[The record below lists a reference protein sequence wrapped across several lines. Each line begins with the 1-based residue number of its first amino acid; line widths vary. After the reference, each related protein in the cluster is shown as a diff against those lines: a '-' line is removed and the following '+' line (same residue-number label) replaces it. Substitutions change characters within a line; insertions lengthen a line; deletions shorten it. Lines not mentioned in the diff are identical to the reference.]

1 VSENKPNNN
10 FAQNLYNDLNATI
23 EKRACKG
30 KEKPY
35 VMDKEVHAYLE
46 KVTFC

>member
-35 VMDKEVHAYLE
+35 VMLTWKKSPFA
-46 KVTFC
+46 KRK